1 MESEQVYKQIAYYLG
16 AAGII
21 FPTTAKQVEAFER
34 GMAKEKAEVFIFP
47 SPEQILVGEYHTLK
61 RGDVVKMPEASSA
74 AEDFVRAAARNGKE
88 IPKEIMEKMR
98 KDRNEKEG
106 EK

>member
-21 FPTTAKQVEAFER
+21 FPTTPSQAEAFER
-34 GMAKEKAEVFIFP
+34 GMSKEKAEGFVFP
-47 SPEQILVGEYHTLK
+47 TPEQILASDYHTLK
-61 RGDVVKMPEASSA
+61 PGVVVKMPGASA
-74 AEDFVRAAARNGKE
+74 ATEDFVRAAARNGRE
-88 IPKEIMEKMR
+88 IPKEIIEKMR
-98 KDRNEKEG
+98 KDRIEKEG